1 MMGDVQEVKA
11 GMRLSEQSGLVEYG
25 VIVDGVF
32 HPTASERTGDY
43 QERQAAGEQALE
55 EEKSSSGKKS

>member
-1 MMGDVQEVKA
+1 MGDVQKVDA
-11 GMRLSEQSGLVEYG
+11 GMRLSDESGLVEYG

-55 EEKSSSGKKS
+55 EEKSSSGKAK

>member
-1 MMGDVQEVKA
+1 MGDVQKVDA
-11 GMRLSEQSGLVEYG
+11 GMRLSDESGLVEYG

-55 EEKSSSGKKS
+55 EEKQSSGKAK

>member
-1 MMGDVQEVKA
+1 MMSDVQKVDA
-11 GMRLSEQSGLVEYG
+11 GMRLSDESGLVEYG

-55 EEKSSSGKKS
+55 DAKSSSGKSK

>member
-1 MMGDVQEVKA
+1 MMGDVQKVEAAVR
-11 GMRLSEQSGLVEYG
+11 MSDESGLVEYG
-25 VIVDGVF
+25 VLVDGVF

-55 EEKSSSGKKS
+55 EEKASSGKSK

>member
-1 MMGDVQEVKA
+1 MMGDVQEVQA
-11 GMRLSEQSGLVEYG
+11 GMRLSDESGLVEYG

-55 EEKSSSGKKS
+55 EEKSSSGKSK